1 MVQFASRMD
10 LLKGSEIRELLKL
23 TAQPDILSF
32 AGGMPAPE
40 LFPVEQMMEASIA
53 VLKEHGREALQYSTT
68 EGFPRLREQI
78 AERMLAKNNIH
89 TDKDHILVTSGSQQG
104 LDFSARVF
112 LNPGDVV
119 LLESPS
125 YLGAVNAFKACEPKF
140 IEVPTDDGGM
150 IMDELEKILATTE
163 RVKMIYVIP
172 DFQNPTGRTWDL
184 DRRHKFMEIINR
196 YEIPVIEDNPYGELR
211 FEGEYM
217 PALKS
222 LDTKGLVIYLGTFS
236 KILAPGYRLGWVCAE
251 DEILAKYNFMEQ
263 AASLQA
269 STIGQM
275 ETSKWIDMFDLDA
288 HVNTIREC
296 YRKRRAV
303 MLETLAKELPEP
315 CTFTRP
321 DGGLFAWVVLPEYM
335 DAKDLQMKCLAKKVA
350 FVPGGSFFPNGGHDN
365 TLRLNY
371 SCMPEEKIVKG
382 ITALCQTI
390 RENLRKQSRYK
401 ETTHP
406 MKHVKVLIGNYGS
419 GKSELAL
426 NFAMQAAARGDRT
439 ELLDLDMVNTY
450 FRLTERGKLVEQKEI
465 RLVSPNFACSGIETL
480 SLPAEVSSAF
490 VLDWDTVI
498 FDVGGDDVGATALGR
513 YHQDFV
519 DLAPGALEVLNVVN
533 IRRPLAGTVEKL
545 LRLQEG
551 MQTHARLQITGMINN
566 TNLATATTEQDLWD
580 GYQMLREVSDLTGIP
595 VSYTTGKKEFL
606 DAFLARNPDPKYVGQ
621 PIPIDVYMHRDWDS
635 YIEYG
640 LNTKN
645 PHKDMY

>member
-23 TAQPDILSF
+23 TAQPDIISF

-40 LFPVEQMMEASIA
+40 LFPVEQMMEASMA
-53 VLKEHGREALQYSTT
+53 VLKENGRAALQYSST

-125 YLGAVNAFKACEPKF
+125 YLGAVNAFKAAEPTP

-150 IMDELEKILATTE
+150 IMEELEKILATTE
-163 RVKMIYVIP
+163 NVKMIYVIP

-196 YEIPVIEDNPYGELR
+196 YEIPVVEDNPYGELR

-222 LDTKGLVIYLGTFS
+222 LDTKGLVVYLGTFS

-275 ETSKWIDMFDLDA
+275 ETAKWIDMFDLDA
-288 HVNTIREC
+288 HVNKIREV
-296 YRKRRAV
+296 YRKRRDV
-303 MLETLAKELPEP
+303 MMETLHRELPEGCA
-315 CTFTRP
+315 CTDP
-321 DGGLFAWVVLPEYM
+321 VGGLFTWVVLPESFNSEEKM
-335 DAKDLQMKCLAKKVA
+335 KELQMKCLEKNVA
-350 FVPGGSFFPNGGHDN
+350 FVAGGSFFPNGGHEN

-371 SCMPEEKIVKG
+371 SCMPEDKIVKG
-382 ITALCQTI
+382 ITILCETI
-390 RENLRKQSRYK
+390 KEN
-401 ETTHP
+401 
-406 MKHVKVLIGNYGS
+406 M
-419 GKSELAL
+419 
-426 NFAMQAAARGDRT
+426 
-439 ELLDLDMVNTY
+439 
-450 FRLTERGKLVEQKEI
+450 
-465 RLVSPNFACSGIETL
+465 
-480 SLPAEVSSAF
+480 
-490 VLDWDTVI
+490 
-498 FDVGGDDVGATALGR
+498 
-513 YHQDFV
+513 
-519 DLAPGALEVLNVVN
+519 
-533 IRRPLAGTVEKL
+533 
-545 LRLQEG
+545 
-551 MQTHARLQITGMINN
+551 
-566 TNLATATTEQDLWD
+566 
-580 GYQMLREVSDLTGIP
+580 
-595 VSYTTGKKEFL
+595 
-606 DAFLARNPDPKYVGQ
+606 
-621 PIPIDVYMHRDWDS
+621 
-635 YIEYG
+635 
-640 LNTKN
+640 
-645 PHKDMY
+645 